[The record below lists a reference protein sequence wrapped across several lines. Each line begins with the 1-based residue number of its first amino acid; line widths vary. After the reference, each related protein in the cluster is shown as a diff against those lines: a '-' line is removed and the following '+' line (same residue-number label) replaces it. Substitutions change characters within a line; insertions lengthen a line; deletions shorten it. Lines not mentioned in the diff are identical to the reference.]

1 MTKKIFRSI
10 IAVAAVVLAACF
22 VLILGILYSHFT
34 SVQKDNLQSEL
45 ALASTAVEKN
55 GLDYL
60 ESVDEKSCRFT
71 WIAADGKV
79 IFDSE
84 GDAANMENHKDRQEV
99 AQAFETGFGQ
109 SSRYSTTL
117 TEETVYYAKKLN
129 DGTVL
134 RVAVKR
140 LTVLT
145 LVLGM
150 VQPLIVVI
158 AIALTVSLL
167 LARSLSKKIVEPLNS
182 LDLDKPLENNVYD
195 ELSPLLVKIEK
206 QNRLIGAQLK
216 KSKTDKAEFY
226 AVIKS
231 MKEGLVLLNANNTV
245 LSINPAAEA
254 VFGTDEKCVGQDFL
268 TVDRSLEVG
277 KTIAEAKENGSA
289 QLQTERNG
297 KIYQMNASRIG
308 TPPNAGGTVLLVFD
322 ITEKAFAERNRRE
335 FTANVSHELK
345 TPLHSIMGCSELME
359 NGLVKAED
367 MPRFVSRIHSEAS
380 RLVTLVDD
388 IIGLSQLDENAEF
401 PKEEVDLLALAEEE
415 VGALAATA
423 KDKDIEISVGG
434 EEITVTGV
442 RRLLH
447 EIVYNLCDNALRYT
461 EAGGKVGV
469 TVGKEENEAVI
480 TVSDTG
486 IGIPPEDLDRVF
498 ERFYRTDKSRSKE
511 TGGAGLGLSI
521 VKHAVSYLGGRISL
535 DSAQGIGT
543 TFKVYLPKDPEDH
556 SDD

>member
-22 VLILGILYSHFT
+22 VLILGILYDHF
-34 SVQKDNLQSEL
+34 SSIQKDNLKSEL
-45 ALASTAVEKN
+45 SLAATAVEKS

-60 ESVDEKSCRFT
+60 QNVNEDSCRFT
-71 WIAADGKV
+71 WIAADGTV
-79 IFDSE
+79 VFDSE
-84 GDAANMENHKDRQEV
+84 GDASNMENHKDRQEV
-99 AQAFETGFGQ
+99 SQAFETGFGE

-150 VQPLIVVI
+150 IQPLIVVI
-158 AIALTVSLL
+158 AIALVVSLL
-167 LARSLSKKIVEPLNS
+167 LARRLSKKIVEPLNS
-182 LDLDKPLENNVYD
+182 LDLDKPLENNTYD

-206 QNRLIGAQLK
+206 QNRLNDMQLK
-216 KSKTDKAEFY
+216 QLKNSKAEFY
-226 AVIKS
+226 TVIKN
-231 MKEGLVLLNANNTV
+231 MKEGLVLLNGLGTV
-245 LSINPAAEA
+245 LSINPSAEA
-254 VFGTDEKCVGQDFL
+254 IFGTDETCVGKDFL
-268 TVDRSLEVG
+268 TVDRSLELG
-277 KTIAEAKENGSA
+277 KLLSTAKEKESA
-289 QLQTERNG
+289 QLQTERGG
-297 KIYQMNASRIG
+297 KVYQMNASRIK
-308 TPPNAGGTVLLVFD
+308 TPTAEGVVLLVFD

-367 MPRFVSRIHSEAS
+367 MPKFVSRIHSEAS

-388 IIGLSQLDENAEF
+388 VIGLSQLDENAEF
-401 PKEEVDLLALAEEE
+401 PKEEINLLSVAEEE
-415 VGALAATA
+415 AGALAATA
-423 KDKDIEISVGG
+423 RDKGIELSVGG
-434 EEITVTGV
+434 EDVSVTGV
-442 RRLLH
+442 RRLIH
-447 EIVYNLCDNALRYT
+447 EIIYNICDNAIRYT
-461 EAGGKVGV
+461 EEGGKVEIK
-469 TVGKEENEAVI
+469 VGTEENEAVI

-521 VKHAVSYLGGRISL
+521 VKHAVSYMGGRINL
-535 DSAQGIGT
+535 DSAQGVGT
-543 TFKVYLPKDPEDH
+543 TFRIYLKKEPEDH

>member
-158 AIALTVSLL
+158 AIALIVSLL

-216 KSKTDKAEFY
+216 KSKTLSKA
-226 AVIKS
+226 
-231 MKEGLVLLNANNTV
+231 
-245 LSINPAAEA
+245 
-254 VFGTDEKCVGQDFL
+254 
-268 TVDRSLEVG
+268 
-277 KTIAEAKENGSA
+277 
-289 QLQTERNG
+289 
-297 KIYQMNASRIG
+297 
-308 TPPNAGGTVLLVFD
+308 
-322 ITEKAFAERNRRE
+322 
-335 FTANVSHELK
+335 
-345 TPLHSIMGCSELME
+345 
-359 NGLVKAED
+359 
-367 MPRFVSRIHSEAS
+367 
-380 RLVTLVDD
+380 
-388 IIGLSQLDENAEF
+388 
-401 PKEEVDLLALAEEE
+401 
-415 VGALAATA
+415 
-423 KDKDIEISVGG
+423 
-434 EEITVTGV
+434 
-442 RRLLH
+442 
-447 EIVYNLCDNALRYT
+447 
-461 EAGGKVGV
+461 
-469 TVGKEENEAVI
+469 
-480 TVSDTG
+480 
-486 IGIPPEDLDRVF
+486 
-498 ERFYRTDKSRSKE
+498 
-511 TGGAGLGLSI
+511 
-521 VKHAVSYLGGRISL
+521 
-535 DSAQGIGT
+535 
-543 TFKVYLPKDPEDH
+543 
-556 SDD
+556 

>member
-84 GDAANMENHKDRQEV
+84 GDTANMENHKDRQEV

-158 AIALTVSLL
+158 AIALIVSLL

-401 PKEEVDLLALAEEE
+401 PKEEVDLLAL
-415 VGALAATA
+415 
-423 KDKDIEISVGG
+423 SVGG

>member
-117 TEETVYYAKKLN
+117 TEETVYYAK
-129 DGTVL
+129 
-134 RVAVKR
+134 R

-158 AIALTVSLL
+158 AIALIVSLL

-231 MKEGLVLLNANNTV
+231 MKEGLVLLNANDTV

-423 KDKDIEISVGG
+423 KDKDIKISVGG

-498 ERFYRTDKSRSKE
+498 ERFYRTEKSRSKE
-511 TGGAGLGLSI
+511 TGGTGLGLAI
-521 VKHAVSYLGGRISL
+521 VKHAALYHGGDIEVESVLGAGSTFTLRLPLESL
-535 DSAQGIGT
+535 DR
-543 TFKVYLPKDPEDH
+543 
-556 SDD
+556 

>member
-1 MTKKIFRSI
+1 
-10 IAVAAVVLAACF
+10 
-22 VLILGILYSHFT
+22 
-34 SVQKDNLQSEL
+34 
-45 ALASTAVEKN
+45 
-55 GLDYL
+55 
-60 ESVDEKSCRFT
+60 
-71 WIAADGKV
+71 
-79 IFDSE
+79 
-84 GDAANMENHKDRQEV
+84 
-99 AQAFETGFGQ
+99 
-109 SSRYSTTL
+109 
-117 TEETVYYAKKLN
+117 
-129 DGTVL
+129 
-134 RVAVKR
+134 
-140 LTVLT
+140 
-145 LVLGM
+145 
-150 VQPLIVVI
+150 
-158 AIALTVSLL
+158 
-167 LARSLSKKIVEPLNS
+167 
-182 LDLDKPLENNVYD
+182 
-195 ELSPLLVKIEK
+195 
-206 QNRLIGAQLK
+206 
-216 KSKTDKAEFY
+216 
-226 AVIKS
+226 
-231 MKEGLVLLNANNTV
+231 
-245 LSINPAAEA
+245 
-254 VFGTDEKCVGQDFL
+254 
-268 TVDRSLEVG
+268 
-277 KTIAEAKENGSA
+277 
-289 QLQTERNG
+289 
-297 KIYQMNASRIG
+297 
-308 TPPNAGGTVLLVFD
+308 
-322 ITEKAFAERNRRE
+322 
-335 FTANVSHELK
+335 
-345 TPLHSIMGCSELME
+345 MGCSELME

-401 PKEEVDLLALAEEE
+401 PKEDVDLLALAEEE

>member
-34 SVQKDNLQSEL
+34 SVQKDNLKSEL
-45 ALASTAVEKN
+45 ALAATAVEKN

-60 ESVDEKSCRFT
+60 KSVDEKSCRFT
-71 WIAADGKV
+71 WIATDGKV

-99 AQAFETGFGQ
+99 AQAFGTGFGQ

-150 VQPLIVVI
+150 VQPLIFVI

-167 LARSLSKKIVEPLNS
+167 LARRLSKKIVEPLNS

-206 QNRLIGAQLK
+206 QNRQISAQLK

-226 AVIKS
+226 AVIKN
-231 MKEGLVLLNANNTV
+231 MKEGLVLLNANDTV

-254 VFGTDEKCVGQDFL
+254 VFGTDETCIGQDFL

-277 KTIAEAKENGSA
+277 NTIAEAKEKGSA

-401 PKEEVDLLALAEEE
+401 PKEDVDLLALAEEE

-423 KDKDIEISVGG
+423 KDKNIEISVGG

-447 EIVYNLCDNALRYT
+447 EIVYNLCDNAVRYT
-461 EAGGKVGV
+461 EKGGSVRV

-535 DSAQGIGT
+535 DSAQDVGT

>member
-99 AQAFETGFGQ
+99 SQAFETGFGQ

-158 AIALTVSLL
+158 AIALIVSLL
-167 LARSLSKKIVEPLNS
+167 LARSLSKKIVE
-182 LDLDKPLENNVYD
+182 
-195 ELSPLLVKIEK
+195 
-206 QNRLIGAQLK
+206 
-216 KSKTDKAEFY
+216 
-226 AVIKS
+226 
-231 MKEGLVLLNANNTV
+231 
-245 LSINPAAEA
+245 
-254 VFGTDEKCVGQDFL
+254 
-268 TVDRSLEVG
+268 
-277 KTIAEAKENGSA
+277 
-289 QLQTERNG
+289 
-297 KIYQMNASRIG
+297 
-308 TPPNAGGTVLLVFD
+308 
-322 ITEKAFAERNRRE
+322 
-335 FTANVSHELK
+335 
-345 TPLHSIMGCSELME
+345 
-359 NGLVKAED
+359 
-367 MPRFVSRIHSEAS
+367 
-380 RLVTLVDD
+380 
-388 IIGLSQLDENAEF
+388 
-401 PKEEVDLLALAEEE
+401 LA
-415 VGALAATA
+415 
-423 KDKDIEISVGG
+423 
-434 EEITVTGV
+434 
-442 RRLLH
+442 R
-447 EIVYNLCDNALRYT
+447 
-461 EAGGKVGV
+461 
-469 TVGKEENEAVI
+469 
-480 TVSDTG
+480 
-486 IGIPPEDLDRVF
+486 P
-498 ERFYRTDKSRSKE
+498 
-511 TGGAGLGLSI
+511 
-521 VKHAVSYLGGRISL
+521 
-535 DSAQGIGT
+535 
-543 TFKVYLPKDPEDH
+543 
-556 SDD
+556 